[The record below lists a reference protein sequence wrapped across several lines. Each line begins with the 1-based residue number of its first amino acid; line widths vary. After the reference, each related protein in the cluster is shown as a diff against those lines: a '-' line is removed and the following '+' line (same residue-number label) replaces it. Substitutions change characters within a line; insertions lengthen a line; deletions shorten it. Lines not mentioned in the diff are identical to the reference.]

1 MATSFSFHCMIC
13 YESFDNSASRYP
25 VVLPCG
31 HTYICNACGERIDRC
46 MECRT
51 PLYLTFDP
59 NEGRTTTNTTTNT
72 PNPHHSSSG
81 SADVRGSP
89 GSSWNRSGVG
99 ARSRMPAGGSLNTS
113 HTFPNPPPKL
123 IKKRI
128 PLPKNVVLLS
138 LIEATELATA
148 DVHQQMSTKSEDSAD
163 DIPPTPEHRPDHKAI
178 IQSMQSLDEEERNEE
193 EKIHF
198 ATSLSVGVG
207 GTYAVAAKEGLMMYP
222 QRPAKRIPMEHTSSI
237 GSGGGG
243 TESDVDNLVDDFQ
256 RSHHL
261 EPKEGAHLL
270 DFGDRVQIVA
280 IDKDGWAKLARG
292 YGYVKADPDEIVKVG
307 GAIDRACRLEAMLRI
322 VSQERKRLRREQSKI
337 DNSFIRLM
345 NELQHSLEKDEDL
358 TVICRSTFTDLDT
371 SQAGFEIDLKVIA
384 EEKKE
389 NTEMVPTTPRSVPP
403 SMPSPTQSRS
413 DSPNSLPFYPPN
425 KAGHNRED
433 QVKSP
438 SLICF
443 SPEELLQPATITES
457 FSMTDVTA
465 SARELLRGV
474 GRSRN
479 EETNTSLRPN
489 ISAFGYPSQ
498 SEMLA
503 GARAWRERHGRE
515 AATGIDFRTGMSGHS
530 GALSSKPT
538 HPHDLLENNESVR
551 KPVSFRMSSHTG
563 LTMGRR
569 RNSNG
574 TSVPMRSGMWM
585 GSNPRASPSTPP
597 TYTNIQTP

>member
-59 NEGRTTTNTTTNT
+59 NEGKPQPAAT
-72 PNPHHSSSG
+72 
-81 SADVRGSP
+81 AVDVRGSP
-89 GSSWNRSGVG
+89 GSSWNRSSAASR
-99 ARSRMPAGGSLNTS
+99 ARGAGGTINAS
-113 HTFPNPPPKL
+113 HTFPNPPPKV

-148 DVHQQMSTKSEDSAD
+148 DVHQHLSSTKSEDSGD
-163 DIPPTPEHRPDHKAI
+163 EIPPTPEHRPDHKAI

-193 EKIHF
+193 EKINF

-207 GTYAVAAKEGLMMYP
+207 GTYAVAAKEGLMIYP
-222 QRPAKRIPMEHTSSI
+222 QRPAKRAPVEHQSS
-237 GSGGGG
+237 SGNAAE
-243 TESDVDNLVDDFQ
+243 TDVDNLVDDFQ
-256 RSHHL
+256 RSHFDS
-261 EPKEGAHLL
+261 KGSHLL
-270 DFGDRVQIVA
+270 DYGDRVQIVA
-280 IDKDGWAKLARG
+280 IDKGGWAKLARG
-292 YGYVKADPDEIVKVG
+292 YGYVKAEPHQILKVG
-307 GAIDRACRLEAMLRI
+307 GSIDRACRLEAMLRI

-371 SQAGFEIDLKVIA
+371 SEHGFDIEDKIIV

-389 NTEMVPTTPRSVPP
+389 NNEIIPTTPRSVPP

-413 DSPNSLPFYPPN
+413 DSPNSLPFYPPS
-425 KAGHNRED
+425 KAARNREE
-433 QVKSP
+433 QVKQP

-443 SPEELLQPATITES
+443 SPEELLQQTTITES

-474 GRSRN
+474 GGSGRPEERSP
-479 EETNTSLRPN
+479 TLRPN
-489 ISAFGYPSQ
+489 ISTFGYPTQ

-530 GALSSKPT
+530 ALLSSKPG
-538 HPHDLLENNESVR
+538 HPHEYLENNESVR

-569 RNSNG
+569 RNSVG
-574 TSVPMRSGMWM
+574 VPPIRSSGMWV
-585 GSNPRASPSTPP
+585 GANPRASPSTPP
-597 TYTNIQTP
+597 TYANLGTP